1 MTESSA
7 AGATGTAGPA
17 KGLSPFMLDTS
28 ALPLAER
35 VEQWRTQMAPIGT
48 VEIEPSPPGL
58 WNVRTHAWN
67 LAGMLVSAGEY
78 GAQRMV
84 RTPALV
90 RKEPIDHYTLHLAHD
105 GTGLRMQHHDREL
118 IVSPGQPLLSDL
130 AQPKAL
136 WYGEAHIT
144 SLFIPRDALDR
155 LLPRQFD
162 LHGVVP
168 QGAGGALLVAHLQ
181 SLVRRLPGMTRCEVA
196 GAFEATL
203 HLLAASLAPS
213 AAMLDLASPALTQTL
228 MHQVLRHID
237 DNLLR
242 ADLSSEGVCAA
253 FGLSRATLY
262 RMFEPLGGVVHYIRS
277 QRLERIHSVLLA
289 PSGRVYMSRL
299 AEEHGFKNAAH
310 FSRAFRAHFGY
321 APTEIQG
328 ARAAIVIDPGRTTPA
343 RWWRTVLTSPVMRHP
358 TQIWDGQRT
367 PRHGRFLE
375 FPHKGAQAEQDSART
390 P

>member
-1 MTESSA
+1 MTEPSAPA
-7 AGATGTAGPA
+7 AGMAGLA
-17 KGLSPFMLDTS
+17 KGVSPFMLDTS

-35 VEQWRTQMAPIGT
+35 VEHWRTQMAPIGT
-48 VEIEPSPPGL
+48 VEIEPSPTRA
-58 WNVRTHAWN
+58 WNVRTQAWN
-67 LAGMLVSAGEY
+67 MAGMLVSTGEY
-78 GAQRMV
+78 GAQRME

-90 RKEPIDHYTLHLAHD
+90 RKEPIDHYTLHLVHD
-105 GTGLRMQHHDREL
+105 GTGLRMQHGDHEL
-118 IVSPGQPLLSDL
+118 IVPPGQPLLSDL
-130 AQPKAL
+130 AQPKTL

-181 SLVRRLPGMTRCEVA
+181 SLTRRLPGMTRGEVA

-203 HLLAASLAPS
+203 HLLAASVAPS
-213 AAMLDLASPALTQTL
+213 AATLDLARPALTQTL

-237 DNLLR
+237 ENLLGVE
-242 ADLSSEGVCAA
+242 LSSEGVCAA

-262 RMFEPLGGVVHYIRS
+262 RMFEPLGGVAHYIRS

-289 PSGRVYMSRL
+289 PSGRVYLSRL

-321 APTEIQG
+321 APTEVQ
-328 ARAAIVIDPGRTTPA
+328 AADAHAGIAIDPGRTTPA
-343 RWWRTVLTSPVMRHP
+343 KWWRTVLT
-358 TQIWDGQRT
+358 
-367 PRHGRFLE
+367 
-375 FPHKGAQAEQDSART
+375 
-390 P
+390 